1 MDKMKFS
8 VTDDRLCID
17 FEEENRS
24 VCIRGKKEGG
34 VFHINSENIETFPG
48 LSTSDID
55 NIRKGI
61 ASINEIIID

>member
-1 MDKMKFS
+1 MKFS
-8 VTDDRLCID
+8 VKDESLCID

-24 VCIRGKKEGG
+24 VFIRGKKEGG

-61 ASINEIIID
+61 ASINKIIID